1 MAAEQP
7 PKYRLVR
14 EVGRGSYGVVYEA
27 AVSETGLRVAV
38 KRMRCS
44 VPETVELALQE
55 FWALRSVQSRHRNV
69 IRLEECLL
77 QSGPGAGTLQ
87 PVSRRHHRETG
98 GHLQLVET
106 CLKGRRAP
114 AGAGSCFLWFVM
126 EYCDGGNL
134 NDYLLSRAPDCR
146 LHRSCMQ
153 QLGSA
158 LAFLHRHHIVH
169 RDLKPDNVLVSQ
181 GPAGP
186 ELKVADFGLSKVCQ
200 GNVNQHRFS
209 SACGSDFYM
218 APEVYEGRYTA
229 KADIFS
235 LGILF
240 WAMIEMIT
248 FRDADSQKE
257 LLVPGRF
264 EPSPGQVISSPP
276 ERREWWRLEPHADV
290 GSRAFRAKSRST
302 KDSCLT
308 CQIARKVYFF
318 NLRSQNSLFP
328 KNLGPLA
335 DMDGFEGGGQFL
347 SDNMSWEPNHYDELD
362 PPMRLPKAG

>member
-169 RDLKPDNVLVSQ
+169 RDLKPDNVLVSH

-257 LLVPGRF
+257 LLGVY
-264 EPSPGQVISSPP
+264 I
-276 ERREWWRLEPHADV
+276 
-290 GSRAFRAKSRST
+290 
-302 KDSCLT
+302 
-308 CQIARKVYFF
+308 CQG
-318 NLRSQNSLFP
+318 
-328 KNLGPLA
+328 KNLLSVGEALLENPNFELQIPLKNKKSMPSEVCSLII
-335 DMDGFEGGGQFL
+335 DMLALNSKERLDASQLEIRIEQL
-347 SDNMSWEPNHYDELD
+347 SYGEKRQRSG
-362 PPMRLPKAG
+362 A